1 MPTSDTAFSFVF
13 YESAALFEAFLRVF
27 FRLSAVGDGWNE
39 SCLETRNGGIFV
51 MKPKGE

>member
-27 FRLSAVGDGWNE
+27 FRLSAVGNGWNE
-39 SCLETRNGGIFV
+39 SCLETRNGEIFV
-51 MKPKGE
+51 MKPKAE